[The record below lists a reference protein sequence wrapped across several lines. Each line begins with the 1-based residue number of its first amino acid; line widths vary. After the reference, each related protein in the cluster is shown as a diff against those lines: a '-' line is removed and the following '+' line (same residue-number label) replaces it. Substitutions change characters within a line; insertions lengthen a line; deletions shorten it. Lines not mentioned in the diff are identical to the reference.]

1 MNKTKDREQIISAIC
16 NAAKQYKQNLI
27 GKKFLFIFESRSI
40 EIVFKKDS
48 FKHLT
53 GVSSYL
59 SAKQFYKKAL
69 NGTLRKEQIWFVH
82 KDEEQVYL
90 YSLADF
96 TTANTGIR
104 DSTNL
109 LDKYKKGVLGALPD
123 PSFFDSLLEIKSK
136 Y

>member
-1 MNKTKDREQIISAIC
+1 MAQ
-16 NAAKQYKQNLI
+16 LI
-27 GKKFLFIFESRSI
+27 FTVHDVTLLDCKRLF
-40 EIVFKKDS
+40 
-48 FKHLT
+48 
-53 GVSSYL
+53 
-59 SAKQFYKKAL
+59 
-69 NGTLRKEQIWFVH
+69 RKEQIWFVH

-109 LDKYKKGVLGALPD
+109 LDKYKKGVLGALPA

-136 Y
+136 H